1 MTAPAPVAA
10 PDGDARRERA
20 RGAFL
25 GLAVGDAAG
34 FPSLYHRTVRLARRR
49 SILWRFALLL
59 DEQQVLRMPLP
70 FTGGRPEPLALS
82 GTDDSEF
89 LAVAA
94 LVLLEVG
101 GDFSSGPLFE
111 GWQRHVVDAADQI
124 WSGISERSSI
134 VNARRG
140 LVPPATGN
148 DNPAHYDDGAVARAV
163 AVGAR
168 FPGDTGRAAQVATA
182 MAEITNAADGVWAAA
197 AMGAAIAAA
206 VGGGGWDEALDAAL
220 RQVPPGSWLS
230 RQIDLALRL
239 EGEAS
244 SAFALAAELSDRVAN
259 ASYSFGA
266 VAPETLASALALSK
280 AAGGDPMVAV
290 PAAATVAKQADSVPA
305 MVGALTGALS
315 GARALPAAWTTRV
328 DRLRGICVPALE
340 GLSLVELADALVAA
354 HEQTAAGPEEATDN

>member
-1 MTAPAPVAA
+1 MA
-10 PDGDARRERA
+10 
-20 RGAFL
+20 
-25 GLAVGDAAG
+25 
-34 FPSLYHRTVRLARRR
+34 YRR
-49 SILWRFALLL
+49 SVLWRFALSL

-89 LAVAA
+89 LAVSA
-94 LVLLEVG
+94 LVLLEAG
-101 GDFSSGPLFE
+101 ADFSPGRLFE
-111 GWQRHVVDAADQI
+111 GWRRHVVDAGDEI

-168 FPGDTGRAAQVATA
+168 FPGDTVRAAEVATV
-182 MAEITNAADGVWAAA
+182 MAQITNAADGVWAAA
-197 AMGAAIAAA
+197 AMAAAIAAA
-206 VGGGGWDEALDAAL
+206 IGGAGLDEAIDEAL
-220 RQVPPGSWLS
+220 RQVPAGTWLS
-230 RQIDLALRL
+230 RQVDLALRL
-239 EGEAS
+239 EAEAS
-244 SAFALAAELSDRVAN
+244 SAFALAAELTDRVAN

-280 AAGGDPMVAV
+280 AAGGDPVVAV

-305 MVGALTGALS
+305 MVGSLTGALS
-315 GARALPAAWTTRV
+315 GAGALPAAWTTRV
-328 DRLRGICVPALE
+328 DRLRGVCVPALE
-340 GLSLVELADALVAA
+340 GVSLVELADSLVAA
-354 HEQTAAGPEEATDN
+354 HEEAALGPEGGTAASGGA